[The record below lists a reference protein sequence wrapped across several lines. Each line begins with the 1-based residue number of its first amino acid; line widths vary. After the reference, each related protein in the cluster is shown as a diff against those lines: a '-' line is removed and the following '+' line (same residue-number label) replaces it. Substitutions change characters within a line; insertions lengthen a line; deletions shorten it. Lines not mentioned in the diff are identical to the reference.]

1 MIYKLAEILSG
12 ALVYI
17 MQSLLHNGIYLFL
30 SIAVAVAMTV
40 YVNAEKLR
48 RFFYRKPGLLI
59 PGSVATGALTP
70 LCACGTMAVVFA
82 LVGSALPWGP
92 IMAFLVSSPLMSPD
106 TFVLLSGF
114 MGVKFAIA
122 LTIAS
127 LILGLGA
134 GYLTW
139 IIERKTSFFDH
150 QLLKQKGSCTCQAE
164 TDQVIHVPVKLAVCC
179 SEGRFT
185 GIKTWQMEVQPARG
199 RELSVLLAKL
209 KPKEFITQFYKLGIR
224 KILPLYA
231 IFILI
236 AYLIKTYVPTAWII
250 TLFSGEHFYSVP
262 LASVIGLPLYIS
274 DATVVPLL
282 QVFKDAGASNGA
294 LMAFMISGP
303 GTSLGVIGGLMIL
316 MKKRAIGLYLAF
328 IFFGAILLGYLTD
341 LLPFAL

>member
-1 MIYKLAEILSG
+1 
-12 ALVYI
+12 
-17 MQSLLHNGIYLFL
+17 
-30 SIAVAVAMTV
+30 MTV

-150 QLLKQKGSCTCQAE
+150 QLLKQKGSCTCQ
-164 TDQVIHVPVKLAVCC
+164 QKQIRL
-179 SEGRFT
+179 FT
-185 GIKTWQMEVQPARG
+185 YR
-199 RELSVLLAKL
+199 
-209 KPKEFITQFYKLGIR
+209 
-224 KILPLYA
+224 
-231 IFILI
+231 
-236 AYLIKTYVPTAWII
+236 
-250 TLFSGEHFYSVP
+250 
-262 LASVIGLPLYIS
+262 
-274 DATVVPLL
+274 
-282 QVFKDAGASNGA
+282 
-294 LMAFMISGP
+294 
-303 GTSLGVIGGLMIL
+303 
-316 MKKRAIGLYLAF
+316 
-328 IFFGAILLGYLTD
+328 
-341 LLPFAL
+341 